1 MTNIVTNI
9 MTNIMTNIVT
19 NIVTSMVKN
28 IVTNNVATYQKVMY
42 NQKQMTKSIKSVWS
56 LNPSGMQKKWKLGKK
71 KKNAERNERQREK
84 YHRLKEE
91 LKRKI
96 ELPEFERSEY
106 ELFCENKII
115 EREESMNSLV
125 WLND

>member
-1 MTNIVTNI
+1 
-9 MTNIMTNIVT
+9 
-19 NIVTSMVKN
+19 
-28 IVTNNVATYQKVMY
+28 MY
-42 NQKQMTKSIKSVWS
+42 NQKQMTKSIKSGWS